1 MCKTEKTFKLKMAV
15 MLPIFCLALAFFIT
29 GCGQDRNEEMKVH
42 QEAETAAKDLMSQQI
57 QKKPF
62 CTAITNY
69 TPETFTFCREVKD
82 QDDTRYEVTGTYRCT
97 FGCDTNKNFLEVK
110 MKQNFMMRK
119 SENDT
124 WENVSDQE
132 ITILKSSAEENSDA
146 VKQLE
151 ESKYT
156 AFLSRHDASG
166 KTLQQIA
173 QTLLYDFMLQ
183 LSDQTEEKKTF
194 IPAAIHDQVDE
205 LYRVNDF
212 SKLNGDYGDAKNI
225 WESVGGIYG
234 NYIGYIEGLGYEGPL
249 FSEDW
254 DKIKEHRLNQANVL
268 IVEKEDGY
276 YLEWKL

>member
-1 MCKTEKTFKLKMAV
+1 MCKTEKTFKLKNGSHATH
-15 MLPIFCLALAFFIT
+15 LLFSLSILYN

-82 QDDTRYEVTGTYRCT
+82 QDDTLYEVTGTYRCT
-97 FGCDTNKNFLEVK
+97 FGCDTNKSFLEVK

-156 AFLSRHDASG
+156 AFLSR
-166 KTLQQIA
+166 
-173 QTLLYDFMLQ
+173 
-183 LSDQTEEKKTF
+183 
-194 IPAAIHDQVDE
+194 P
-205 LYRVNDF
+205 
-212 SKLNGDYGDAKNI
+212 
-225 WESVGGIYG
+225 
-234 NYIGYIEGLGYEGPL
+234 
-249 FSEDW
+249 
-254 DKIKEHRLNQANVL
+254 
-268 IVEKEDGY
+268 
-276 YLEWKL
+276 